1 MTRPRWSERLAVA
14 QASRARS
21 DALRRRRVVERVEG
35 ARVVVDGKPLVNFC
49 SNDYLGLAGSLDA
62 VSALQEAAAWHG
74 VGAGASALVS
84 GHHALHARFEREAA
98 EWMGYERALFFPS
111 GYSANLAVLQA
122 LLESGD
128 LCVQDKLNHACLLDG
143 ARLAGAE
150 LKRYPHRDFGGALRQ
165 LQSMPAAAAVL
176 ATDSVFSMDGD
187 VAPLRELAL
196 ASTGEHALFI
206 VDEAHGVGVM
216 GPEGRGACAAAGLS
230 ARDVPVIVAPL
241 GKAFGGQGALVFGAA
256 PLIEHLLQSARPYVF
271 STAALPALAA
281 AMSANLRAL
290 RTEGWRRAKLAS
302 LVARFRRGA
311 LRHGLPLLESN
322 TPIQPLLLGSNA
334 RALAVA
340 RTLEQH
346 GFWVA
351 PIRPPTVPDGRA
363 RLRITLTAS
372 HSEIEVDALIDA
384 LASCLE
390 DIGARA

>member
-1 MTRPRWSERLAVA
+1 MSRPRWSERLAVA

-21 DALRRRRVVERVEG
+21 DALRRRRVVERAEG
-35 ARVVVDGKPLVNFC
+35 SRVVVDGVPLVNFC

-74 VGAGASALVS
+74 VGSGASALVS
-84 GHHALHARFEREAA
+84 GHHSLHARFEREAA
-98 EWMGYERALFFPS
+98 DWLGYERALFFPS

-122 LLESGD
+122 LLEPGD

-165 LQSMPAAAAVL
+165 LQSLPDAAAVL

-196 ASTGEHALFI
+196 AATGEHALFV
-206 VDEAHGVGVM
+206 VDEAHGVGVL

-281 AMSANLRAL
+281 AMSANLDAL
-290 RTEGWRRAKLAS
+290 RTQGWRRAKLAS

-311 LRHGLPLLESN
+311 LRRGLPVLESN
-322 TPIQPLLLGSNA
+322 TPIQPLVLGGNS

-340 RTLEQH
+340 RVLEQQ

-351 PIRPPTVPDGRA
+351 PIRPPTVPDGKA

-372 HSEIEVDALIDA
+372 HTETEVDALVEA

-390 DIGARA
+390 DIGSGA